1 MFRKILMV
9 LIHLFLMNQIGGF
22 LPSSWGQSI
31 SELKL
36 DASRVSW
43 KCLSFQAKNRQNEV
57 AIQLQLE
64 SLPSALVEAA
74 LIKSEQGDPIPLS
87 SPIAYKISAIT
98 MVESDFVSDFNVDN
112 QVWFNPVD
120 ASALGRMRL
129 RRGRNDFKK
138 IYRFTRQGVF
148 RHQREPEHKN
158 QFSLDPDKWT
168 NLKDTF
174 YPYDLAQL
182 GCPNVSERLVLMYI
196 VSAAEISES
205 SPPLSICVFGRRQLH
220 HVKLVPKGLEKLEVD
235 YIEKNQ
241 HSEVRRN
248 ETVNAL
254 KIAFEFQPMKSDL
267 EDDENFSFL
276 GLHEDIALFI
286 DPRSNLPIQVSG
298 KIHMV
303 GKVTL
308 KLIEVQL
315 N

>member
-1 MFRKILMV
+1 MLMV
-9 LIHLFLMNQIGGF
+9 LIYLFLMNPIGGF

-31 SELKL
+31 PELKL

-43 KCLSFQAKNRQNEV
+43 KRLSFQAQNRQNEV

-64 SLPSALVEAA
+64 SLPAASVEAA
-74 LIKSEQGDPIPLS
+74 LIKSRQGDPIPPS
-87 SPIAYKISAIT
+87 SPIVYKISAIM
-98 MVESDFVSDFNVDN
+98 MVESDYVPDFNVDN

-120 ASALGRMRL
+120 AAALGRIRL
-129 RRGRNDFKK
+129 RRGRDDFEK

-148 RHQREPEHKN
+148 RHRREPENKK

-182 GCPNVSERLVLMYI
+182 GCPNVSERLVLVYI
-196 VSAAEISES
+196 ASAAEISES
-205 SPPLSICVFGRRQLH
+205 SPPLSICVFGKRQLH
-220 HVKLVPKGLEKLEVD
+220 HVKLVPEGLEKLEVD

-241 HSEVRRN
+241 QSEVRRN

-276 GLHEDIALFI
+276 GLREDIALFI
-286 DPRSNLPIQVSG
+286 DPRSNLLIQVVG
-298 KIHMV
+298 KMPMV

-308 KLIEVQL
+308 KLNEVQL